1 MAVREWLDLMERAW
15 NAADHPRGPDGR
27 FLGKGGAKS
36 KSAGT
41 SRPRDGKPS
50 DSASGSEGKSGDGK
64 PSPAKT
70 PAKKDTAKPPAKATP
85 KAPAKSPAEPK
96 AADPPPGPAPKPK
109 DKAFLDSHYAGW
121 KDKLTPAQEKAMRFY
136 QSPGFA
142 LMNGQLRGLDKGDI
156 KADVTFDDAD
166 LERARK
172 ASKDLHS
179 AIRKA
184 PPLEEPMTV
193 YRGFSAD
200 QFGDLKPGMRIADKG
215 FTSTSITNDV
225 GSVGRATKQATAEIV
240 LPAGTKAAAGSSREL
255 VLPPGSK
262 FRVAS
267 VATRKGVPHVRLELI
282 L

>member
-36 KSAGT
+36 KSGGT
-41 SRPRDGKPS
+41 SRPRGGKPS
-50 DSASGSEGKSGDGK
+50 DSASGSDGKSGDGK
-64 PSPAKT
+64 PSPAK
-70 PAKKDTAKPPAKATP
+70 ATP
-85 KAPAKSPAEPK
+85 KAPAKAPAKSPAKPK

-166 LERARK
+166 LARAKK

-200 QFGDLKPGMRIADKG
+200 QFGDLQPGMRIADKG

-225 GSVGRATKQATAEIV
+225 GTVGRATKQATAEIV

-262 FRVAS
+262 FRVTS
-267 VATRKGVPHVRLELI
+267 VTTRKGVPHMRLELI